1 MLGKMTIRLLGSG
14 SPLLDFILKANDTKE
29 KYDIY
34 GMTGYNG
41 DIFSKVYLNATRRRL
56 LSASTDLSGM
66 TDDEK
71 RQYYLK
77 KIQ

>member
-56 LSASTDLSGM
+56 L
-66 TDDEK
+66 
-71 RQYYLK
+71 
-77 KIQ
+77 